1 MQLFCWATS
10 RRMEHT
16 SLEIYQLRSFITV
29 AQEGNLSRAS
39 EKLFLSQPAV
49 SAHIK
54 ALEDE
59 LGVDLFERISRGMR
73 LTAAGETLR
82 LSAEKT
88 LAAAKEMLAQAR
100 RMTRELSGNIRLGTM
115 ADPFSLRLGEVLSRF
130 SCDYPKVGFQIR
142 GGIWGDV
149 LDAVRADDLDAGYV
163 LGKSEAD
170 SVLAFHKLADI
181 RLYIAAPAAWKEKI
195 AHADWPQ
202 LAALPWLATP
212 PRCAFHDIMR
222 DLLQNYPSADTRL
235 IEADQEATLKGLVA
249 SGAGL
254 ALIREDKA
262 LPAEAAGEICLW
274 KKNTYCTGLLFVWRK
289 DRSQDPVLQALLGL
303 VQQVWGSAEPAASLQ
318 LS

>member
-1 MQLFCWATS
+1 M
-10 RRMEHT
+10 
-16 SLEIYQLRSFITV
+16 EIYQLRSFITV
-29 AQEGNLSRAS
+29 VQEGNLSRAS

-59 LGVDLFERISRGMR
+59 LGVDLFERTSRGMR

-88 LAAAKEMLAQAR
+88 LAAAREMLTQAR
-100 RMTRELSGNIRLGTM
+100 RMTRELSGNLRLGTM
-115 ADPFSLRLGEVLSRF
+115 SDPFSLRLGEVLSRF
-130 SCDYPKVGFQIR
+130 SGAHPKVGFQIR
-142 GGIWGDV
+142 GGIWGNV

-163 LGKSEAD
+163 LGKIEAD
-170 SVLAFHKLADI
+170 SVLAYYKLAEI
-181 RLYIAAPAAWKEKI
+181 RLYVAAAAAWKDKI

-212 PRCAFHDIMR
+212 PACAFHGLVKA
-222 DLLQNYPSADTRL
+222 LLKDYPSADTRL
-235 IEADQEATLKGLVA
+235 IEADQEAILKGLVA

-274 KKNTYCTGLLFVWRK
+274 KKSTYSSDLIFVCRK
-289 DRSQDPVLQALLGL
+289 DRSQDAMLQALLACF
-303 VQQVWGSAEPAASLQ
+303 QSVWGVTKPAESLQ

>member
-1 MQLFCWATS
+1 V
-10 RRMEHT
+10 
-16 SLEIYQLRSFITV
+16 EIYQLRSFITV

-59 LGVDLFERISRGMR
+59 LGVDLFERTSRGMR

-88 LAAAKEMLAQAR
+88 LAAAKEMLTQAR
-100 RMTRELSGNIRLGTM
+100 QMTRELSGNLRLGTM
-115 ADPFSLRLGEVLSRF
+115 SDPFSLRLGEVLSSF
-130 SCDYPKVGFQIR
+130 SSDHPKVGLQIR
-142 GGIWGDV
+142 GGIWGNV

-163 LGKSEAD
+163 LGKIEAD
-170 SVLAFHKLADI
+170 SALAYYKLADI
-181 RLYIAAPAAWKEKI
+181 RLYIAAAAAWKDKI

-212 PRCAFHDIMR
+212 PGCAFHGLVKA
-222 DLLQNYPSADTRL
+222 LLKDYPSADTRL
-235 IEADQEATLKGLVA
+235 IEADQEAILKGLVA

-274 KKNTYCTGLLFVWRK
+274 KKNTYSSDLIFVCRK
-289 DRSQDPVLQALLGL
+289 DRSQDATLQALLAL
-303 VQQVWGSAEPAASLQ
+303 FQSVWGVTKPAESLQ